1 MAPERIGFDRL
12 IRLPWLDQTAL
23 LAGELRD
30 GDALHGAL
38 LQHLALDL
46 SGKDARRKTANVL
59 TRIWWRTQAQH
70 APLRDEALARFPACH
85 PDDRLILHW
94 GMVLL
99 AYPLFG
105 QVASTV
111 GRLLRLQGS
120 FRLAQLSQRIAA
132 EWGHRSTLDT
142 AVPRSVYSLLDWQAL
157 VGTEQP
163 GVYQAGQPISAT
175 DPATLRWLLEAAM
188 TAYGNDRPLSD
199 LLRAVELFPFDV
211 AVGASQVT
219 QSPRLQVYQQGQE
232 MTMVH
237 ALGGDRALSP

>member
-1 MAPERIGFDRL
+1 MARERIGFDRL
-12 IRLPWLDQTAL
+12 IRLRWLDQAAL

-46 SGKDARRKTANVL
+46 CGKDARRKTANVL
-59 TRIWWRTQAQH
+59 TRVWWRTPAQH
-70 APLRDEALARFPACH
+70 EPLRDEALAYFPRSH
-85 PDDRLILHW
+85 PDDRLLLHW

-105 QVASTV
+105 HAASVV

-120 FRLAQLSQRIAA
+120 FRMAQLNSRIAA
-132 EWGHRSTLDT
+132 QWGHRSTLDT
-142 AVPRSVYSLLDWQAL
+142 VVPRIVYSMLDWQAL
-157 VGTEQP
+157 VATEQP
-163 GVYQAGQPISAT
+163 GVYQASQPVTAT

-199 LLRAVELFPFDV
+199 LLRAAELFPF
-211 AVGASQVT
+211 ALEFGASQVT

-237 ALGGDRALSP
+237 A

>member
-12 IRLPWLDQTAL
+12 IRLRWLDQAAL

-38 LQHLALDL
+38 LQHLVLDL

-59 TRIWWRTQAQH
+59 TRVWWRTPAQH
-70 APLRDEALARFPACH
+70 EALRDEALALFPHCH
-85 PDDRLILHW
+85 PDDRLFLHW
-94 GMVLL
+94 GMVLV

-105 QVASTV
+105 QVAGAA

-120 FRLAQLSQRIAA
+120 LRLAQLNSRIAA
-132 EWGHRSTLDT
+132 QWGHRSTLDY
-142 AVPRSVYSLLDWQAL
+142 AVPRIVYSMLDWQAL
-157 VGTEQP
+157 VTTDQP
-163 GVYQAGQPISAT
+163 GVYQTSQPVTAT
-175 DPATLRWLLEAAM
+175 DPSLLRWLLEAAM

-199 LLRAVELFPFDV
+199 LLRAAELFPF
-211 AVGASQVT
+211 ALESGASQVT

-237 ALGGDRALSP
+237 ALLQGQAA

>member
-1 MAPERIGFDRL
+1 MAPERIGLDRL
-12 IRLPWLDQTAL
+12 IRLRWLDQAAL
-23 LAGELRD
+23 LVGELRD
-30 GDALHGAL
+30 GNTLHTEL
-38 LQHLALDL
+38 LQRLALDF

-59 TRIWWRTQAQH
+59 TRVWWRTPPQH
-70 APLRDEALARFPACH
+70 APLRDEALAIFPVCH

-105 QVASTV
+105 QVAGTV

-142 AVPRSVYSLLDWQAL
+142 AVPRIVYSMLDWQAL

-237 ALGGDRALSP
+237 MLAADEALSP

>member
-12 IRLPWLDQTAL
+12 IRLRWLDQAAL

-38 LQHLALDL
+38 LQHLVLDL

-59 TRIWWRTQAQH
+59 TRVWWRTPAQH
-70 APLRDEALARFPACH
+70 EALRDEALALFPHCH
-85 PDDRLILHW
+85 PDDRLFLHW
-94 GMVLL
+94 GMVLV

-105 QVASTV
+105 QVAGAA

-120 FRLAQLSQRIAA
+120 LRLAQLNSRIAA
-132 EWGHRSTLDT
+132 QWGHRSTLDY
-142 AVPRSVYSLLDWQAL
+142 AVPRIVYSMLDWQAL
-157 VGTEQP
+157 IATDQP
-163 GVYQAGQPISAT
+163 GVYQTSQPVTAT
-175 DPATLRWLLEAAM
+175 DPSLLRWLLEAAM

-199 LLRAVELFPFDV
+199 LLRAAELFPF
-211 AVGASQVT
+211 ALESGASQVT

-237 ALGGDRALSP
+237 ALLQGQAA

>member
-1 MAPERIGFDRL
+1 MLVEQRGGRVRFYNDPAFQAR
-12 IRLPWLDQTAL
+12 A
-23 LAGELRD
+23 AGEV
-30 GDALHGAL
+30 A
-38 LQHLALDL
+38 
-46 SGKDARRKTANVL
+46 
-59 TRIWWRTQAQH
+59 
-70 APLRDEALARFPACH
+70 EALAIFPVCH

-105 QVASTV
+105 QVAGAA

-120 FRLAQLSQRIAA
+120 FRLAQLNSRIAA
-132 EWGHRSTLDT
+132 QWGHRSTLDT
-142 AVPRSVYSLLDWQAL
+142 AVPRIVYSLLDWQAL

-175 DPATLRWLLEAAM
+175 DPATLRWLLEASM
-188 TAYGNDRPLSD
+188 TANGSDRPLSD

-237 ALGGDRALSP
+237 ALTDGAAR

>member
-12 IRLPWLDQTAL
+12 IRLRWLDHAAL

-30 GDALHGAL
+30 GGALHAAL

-59 TRIWWRTQAQH
+59 TRVWWRTPTQH
-70 APLRDEALARFPACH
+70 EPLRDEALVLFPGCH

-94 GMVLL
+94 GLVLL

-120 FRLAQLSQRIAA
+120 FRLTQLSQRIAA

-142 AVPRSVYSLLDWQAL
+142 AVPRIVYSMLDWQAL

-163 GVYQAGQPISAT
+163 GVYQAGQPITTA
-175 DPATLRWLLEAAM
+175 DPALLRWLLEAAM

-199 LLRAVELFPFDV
+199 LLRSAELFPFDLGP
-211 AVGASQVT
+211 GAGQIT
-219 QSPRLQVYQQGQE
+219 QSPRLQIYQQGQE
-232 MTMVH
+232 MTMVSVLWEGH
-237 ALGGDRALSP
+237 AA